1 MECPFCA
8 ETVRDE
14 ALVCKHCSRDLRVV
28 RPVIHEIQEA
38 VSELDRLSRELG
50 YVNAKLGR
58 LRYPLRN
65 GFIYVVTYFVIPA
78 ALLVAAHIL
87 VTIVLNVTPIY
98 LRLASVIIPLPF
110 GLALYAREKAGI
122 RAAIL
127 SGVVTAIF
135 AIFCMLTVTG
145 LNDNVPIIPGPWIE
159 WREAIEYAVS
169 IALAFVTGNMI
180 GFLIFQALPKIMAGG
195 GKPNAVAYTL
205 ARALGQ
211 HVGEEQLRRRARIA
225 QDLLLAMGP
234 LMGIVMTAGGS
245 IYAGLKGV
253 LAW

>member
-8 ETVRDE
+8 ESIRDE
-14 ALVCKHCSRDLRVV
+14 AIVCKHCSRDLRVV
-28 RPVIHEIQEA
+28 RPVIREIQEI
-38 VSELDRLSRELG
+38 VSELDRLRSELSN
-50 YVNAKLGR
+50 VNAKLGR
-58 LRYPLRN
+58 LRHPVRSGLE
-65 GFIYVVTYFVIPA
+65 YVVAYFLIPV
-78 ALLVAAHIL
+78 ALLVAAHVL

-110 GLALYAREKAGI
+110 GLAIYAREKVGI
-122 RAAIL
+122 RGGALLGVVIATFAIL
-127 SGVVTAIF
+127 
-135 AIFCMLTVTG
+135 CMLAVTG

-169 IALAFVTGNMI
+169 IALAFVTGNI
-180 GFLIFQALPKIMAGG
+180 VGFLIVQVLPKIMAVG
-195 GKPNAVAYTL
+195 GKPNALAYSL

-211 HVGEEQLRRRARIA
+211 HVGEEQLRRRARII
-225 QDLLLAMGP
+225 QDLLLTIGP
-234 LMGIVMTAGGS
+234 LAGILVTASGS